1 MDSKKNEGQSKPLIP
16 APPPSLAVAQPN
28 GIEGALAG
36 GPTGQPPIPIAGFLV
51 GPPQMQAVAQPNG
64 GAAGPPLNQ
73 AVAQPNGDPAEARS
87 PGSIVAHF
95 QQFGQGNFLFFVSV
109 FQ

>member
-16 APPPSLAVAQPN
+16 APPPSLDVAQPN

-64 GAAGPPLNQ
+64 
-73 AVAQPNGDPAEARS
+73 DPAEARS